1 MLEMEYT
8 TLANEDMCWQRKD
21 ARSGGLLDWA
31 LHEMDSEEQERM
43 LIPRSLTQPAAVVLP
58 QPEKVVKRVENM
70 GPPRTRLKHEEAVA
84 IYLARHGPKS
94 CKTAAR
100 LAAEF
105 RITAKAVRDVWT
117 KKTWTDQT
125 KCVWTVQASKDYIAT
140 SHSGAVAMA
149 RVKRALQ
156 ARSSLRPV

>member
-58 QPEKVVKRVENM
+58 QPEKVVNGTTQDE
-70 GPPRTRLKHEEAVA
+70 TEARGSRGH
-84 IYLARHGPKS
+84 LLS
-94 CKTAAR
+94 
-100 LAAEF
+100 
-105 RITAKAVRDVWT
+105 
-117 KKTWTDQT
+117 
-125 KCVWTVQASKDYIAT
+125 
-140 SHSGAVAMA
+140 
-149 RVKRALQ
+149 Q
-156 ARSSLRPV
+156 ARPQVMQDSSALGCRVSHHGQGCARRVDQENVD